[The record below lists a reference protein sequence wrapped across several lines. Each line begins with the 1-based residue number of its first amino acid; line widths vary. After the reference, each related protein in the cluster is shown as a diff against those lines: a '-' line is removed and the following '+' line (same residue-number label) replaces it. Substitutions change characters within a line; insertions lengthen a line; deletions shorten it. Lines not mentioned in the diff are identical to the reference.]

1 MNRRS
6 SHVLPDKFKP
16 TLEEIFVLPSPP
28 IADHA
33 SVEIWIE
40 ARLFRATTIIITR
53 TSDND
58 NEGGATYSAVSVTIA
73 YSTVERITLGVPVC
87 REVTMEICKRYP

>member
-6 SHVLPDKFKP
+6 GHVLPDKFKS
-16 TLEEIFVLPSPP
+16 TLEEIFILPSPP

-33 SVEIWIE
+33 SVEIWIK
-40 ARLFRATTIIITR
+40 ARLFRATTIITH

-58 NEGGATYSAVSVTIA
+58 NKGGATYSAVSVTIA
-73 YSTVERITLGVPVC
+73 YSAVERITLGVPV
-87 REVTMEICKRYP
+87 